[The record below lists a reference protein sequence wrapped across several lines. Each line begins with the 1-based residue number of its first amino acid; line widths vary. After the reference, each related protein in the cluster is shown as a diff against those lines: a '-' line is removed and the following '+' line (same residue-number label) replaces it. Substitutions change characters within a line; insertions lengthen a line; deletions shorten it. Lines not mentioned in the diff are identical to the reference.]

1 MIRINLLPHREMKR
15 AARQRQ
21 FVFLAI
27 GSVVLGAG
35 IVVLAHTYIA
45 AQIDNQKSR
54 NELLKAE
61 NAKLDKQIEEIKV
74 LREQTQALLARKQV
88 VETLQSNR
96 AEVVRLL
103 DSLARQLPD
112 GVYLKSVKQNGPKVN
127 LLGYAQ
133 SSARVSTLMRNLES
147 TPLLG
152 STELVEI
159 KAVTLGGQRI
169 NEFSLNVQIRRVA
182 PEAATGGAADAAKG
196 ATAPKKGLEQKP

>member
-21 FVFLAI
+21 FVFLTVGA
-27 GSVVLGAG
+27 VVLGAG
-35 IVVLAHTYIA
+35 IVVLAHTFIA

-74 LREQTQALLARKQV
+74 LQEQTQALLARKQV

-103 DSLARQLPD
+103 DTLARQLPD
-112 GVYLKSVKQNGPKVN
+112 GVYLKAVKQNGPKVN
-127 LLGYAQ
+127 LNGYAQ
-133 SSARVSTLMRNLES
+133 SSARVSTLMRNLEG

-152 STELVEI
+152 GAELVEI
-159 KAVTLGGQRI
+159 KAVTVNGQRI
-169 NEFSLNVQIRRVA
+169 NEFSLNVVVRRAVTVTPAQPVKAGSPAA
-182 PEAATGGAADAAKG
+182 PTTSPPVG
-196 ATAPKKGLEQKP
+196 KKS

>member
-21 FVFLAI
+21 FVFLAV
-27 GSVVLGAG
+27 GALVLGAG
-35 IVVLAHTYIA
+35 IVVLTHTFIA

-61 NAKLDKQIEEIKV
+61 NVKLDKQIEEIKI
-74 LREQTQALLARKQV
+74 LQEQTQALLARKQV

-103 DSLARQLPD
+103 DTFARQLPD
-112 GVYLKSVKQNGPKVN
+112 GVYLKAVKQNGPKVN
-127 LLGYAQ
+127 LNGYAQ

-147 TPLLG
+147 TALLG
-152 STELVEI
+152 SAELVEI
-159 KAVTLGGQRI
+159 KAVTVNGQRI
-169 NEFSLNVQIRRVA
+169 NEFSLNVMIKRAAASA
-182 PEAATGGAADAAKG
+182 PVQPAKAGPPAAPAAPPLPG
-196 ATAPKKGLEQKP
+196 KKS

>member
-27 GSVVLGAG
+27 GAVVLGAG
-35 IVVLAHTYIA
+35 IVVLTHTFIA

-61 NAKLDKQIEEIKV
+61 NTKLDKQIEEIKV

-96 AEVVRLL
+96 AEVVRLI
-103 DSLARQLPD
+103 DSLSRYLPD
-112 GVYLKSVKQNGPKVN
+112 GAYLKSVKQSGRKVS
-127 LLGYAQ
+127 LVGYAQ

-147 TPLLG
+147 TNWLVNA
-152 STELVEI
+152 ELIEI
-159 KAVTLGGQRI
+159 KAVTINNQRA
-169 NEFSLNVQIRRVA
+169 NEFSLSVMIKRPDPQAGAPSPKA
-182 PEAATGGAADAAKG
+182 PE
-196 ATAPKKGLEQKP
+196 KKA